1 MAVDLL
7 GSMSQRQLPTTV
19 RDDNNGTHAHYV
31 EYEDYVEHS
40 ERQVRDHSTRTRALA
55 LFTPDFERNFIPAKE
70 LPTVQLF
77 RKQIDELGWGGSYW
91 DNSMVAYRYLVAR
104 DLDLSKAIAMFQADM
119 EWRKSKNLTNLVDT
133 VEYGL
138 VPGHLV
144 QLQLEEFA
152 AIRSFRRLCFHKTDR
167 DGRPIAYDCV
177 GTITT
182 KGLSKI
188 TTIDRFLEYV
198 VWFQEATIAL
208 RLPAASL
215 KAGKLVTK
223 IVVVMDLSGFKMSNF
238 NADFRALLKRMAAI
252 GADHYPET
260 MHRTYVVN
268 APSFFRVIWAFVKP
282 ILPPRVINAVVIC
295 GGQRD
300 YLPRLLRD
308 VCDKTDL
315 PVHLGGDDTTCT
327 FTREVGPWSDSLPPH
342 DTVGWQ
348 PQQQQQQPPSPPP
361 LDEEDF
367 V

>member
-19 RDDNNGTHAHYV
+19 RDDNGTTPAHYV

-40 ERQVRDHSTRTRALA
+40 ERQVRDHSVRTRALA

-77 RKQIDELGWGGSYW
+77 RKQVDELGWGGSYW

-167 DGRPIAYDCV
+167 DGRPIA
-177 GTITT
+177 
-182 KGLSKI
+182 
-188 TTIDRFLEYV
+188 
-198 VWFQEATIAL
+198 
-208 RLPAASL
+208 
-215 KAGKLVTK
+215 
-223 IVVVMDLSGFKMSNF
+223 
-238 NADFRALLKRMAAI
+238 
-252 GADHYPET
+252 
-260 MHRTYVVN
+260 
-268 APSFFRVIWAFVKP
+268 
-282 ILPPRVINAVVIC
+282 
-295 GGQRD
+295 
-300 YLPRLLRD
+300 
-308 VCDKTDL
+308 
-315 PVHLGGDDTTCT
+315 
-327 FTREVGPWSDSLPPH
+327 
-342 DTVGWQ
+342 
-348 PQQQQQQPPSPPP
+348 
-361 LDEEDF
+361 
-367 V
+367 